1 MKTSDNIEKLAGA
14 LCQAQ
19 SAMTGAKKGANN
31 PFFKSNY
38 SDLAMVIEAINQPFS
53 DNGLCFVQ
61 GAEMNENRVSVV
73 TRIIHISGQ
82 WIESETQ
89 LPPTKNDAQGVGS
102 AISYAKR
109 YGLQALAGVPSV
121 DDDGNQAVKQQKP
134 AQKKAVISNEMAGH
148 YAKSMIEFANI
159 DDNSGLNELKSE
171 LNNDQLVVV
180 WGLLPSDVRSKIKKM
195 AREV

>member
-38 SDLAMVIEAINQPFS
+38 SNLAMVIEAINQPFS

-134 AQKKAVISNEMAGH
+134 AQKKSVISNEMANH
-148 YAKSMIEFANI
+148 YAKSMIYFANI

-171 LNNDQLVVV
+171 LNNDQLIVV

-195 AREV
+195 AKEV